1 MTSRA
6 GQRLR
11 GGQIRWPDEC
21 RRTPAKLPMHAAQTC
36 QSRRMTRLSVRKW
49 RRDRRLKGRDYT
61 PHLWPV
67 WVSLPLALIAALLA
81 GTLIYYFL
89 QGSPLVEG
97 ATPLEKTRTAIT
109 LAAGIGATLAG
120 LYAYR
125 KQRLEE
131 GSAKRADADQFSARY
146 NSAAEQLGSDA
157 PAVRLAGVY
166 AMARLAD
173 DWEDQRQVCIDV
185 LCAYLRMEP
194 SGDSPRHEAEV
205 REAIVGVIASH
216 VRPSAQLAWS
226 RYDFDL
232 HGTNFSSCWTC
243 PARRSPARGPT
254 SPARRSPASR
264 PTSPAPRSPARG
276 PTSPARRSPACW
288 PTSPTRR
295 SRARRPTSPARRSP
309 TRCTDFSHATFSGQ
323 EDQTSSTRRSPAR
336 GPTSPARRSPAADQL
351 LRRDVLRL
359 ADQLLR
365 RDVLQQWSKFSNA
378 TFSGTETHFTMRR
391 SPARRPT
398 SPARRSPAR
407 RPTSSTDV
415 LWRADRLLRRDVLRR
430 GDRLL
435 RRDVLGERLWT

>member
-67 WVSLPLALIAALLA
+67 WFSLPLALIAALLA

-89 QGSPLVEG
+89 EGSPLVEG

-131 GSAKRADADQFSARY
+131 GSAKRADADQFSTRY

-166 AMARLAD
+166 A
-173 DWEDQRQVCIDV
+173 
-185 LCAYLRMEP
+185 
-194 SGDSPRHEAEV
+194 
-205 REAIVGVIASH
+205 
-216 VRPSAQLAWS
+216 
-226 RYDFDL
+226 L
-232 HGTNFSSCWTC
+232 HGWLTTGRTSDKCASTSYAPTC
-243 PARRSPARGPT
+243 AWNPAAMHPGTRPRSARRSCASSRLTCARRRNWRGPDT
-254 SPARRSPASR
+254 TSTCMERPSPAR
-264 PTSPAPRSPARG
+264 
-276 PTSPARRSPACW
+276 
-288 PTSPTRR
+288 
-295 SRARRPTSPARRSP
+295 
-309 TRCTDFSHATFSGQ
+309 
-323 EDQTSSTRRSPAR
+323 
-336 GPTSPARRSPAADQL
+336 
-351 LRRDVLRL
+351 
-359 ADQLLR
+359 
-365 RDVLQQWSKFSNA
+365 
-378 TFSGTETHFTMRR
+378 
-391 SPARRPT
+391 
-398 SPARRSPAR
+398 
-407 RPTSSTDV
+407 
-415 LWRADRLLRRDVLRR
+415 
-430 GDRLL
+430 
-435 RRDVLGERLWT
+435 